1 MRWGWEQRKEKGNG
15 IAGEKT
21 EKRRRSKEQRGR
33 KKGRGM
39 IGKKSK
45 VKYNV

>member
-1 MRWGWEQRKEKGNG
+1 MEAQVKM
-15 IAGEKT
+15 
-21 EKRRRSKEQRGR
+21 EKRKKSKEWRGR